1 MNIDGC
7 YLLNVIRMG
16 CICGKEA
23 LRINNRRFYLR
34 SRLGEGGFSY
44 VDLIEDVRSHKDY
57 ALKRITCHSN
67 EEERVALQEIELMKT
82 FHHPNVIPLEE
93 SSVIKVN
100 QYSKHLDI
108 ISEVLIVM
116 PFYSRGSLQDLIEK
130 MSKKSEKFSE
140 EKIWSLFL
148 GICQGVQVF
157 HKHDPPYAH
166 RDLKMANIMLSDDG
180 TAILMDLGSANKAR
194 VEISTPSQ
202 AHSLQDEAAERCSMF
217 YRAPELFNP
226 ELGSSIDERTDI
238 WSLGCIL
245 YALTYL
251 ASPFESDYNHGG
263 SIALAAQSG
272 RVKFPEEM
280 KGYSKSVQETILW
293 LMKVNPAERPF
304 IDEVIQRIET
314 ISYSASNRV

>member
-1 MNIDGC
+1 MESI
-7 YLLNVIRMG
+7 LSLIRMG

-23 LRINNRRFYLR
+23 IRINNRRFYLR

-44 VDLIEDVRSHKDY
+44 VDLIEDARTHKDY
-57 ALKRITCHSN
+57 ALKRITCHSK
-67 EEERVALQEIELMKT
+67 EEERVALQEIELMRT
-82 FHHPNVIPLEE
+82 FQHPNIVPLEE

-116 PFYSRGSLQDLIEK
+116 PFYCRGSLQDLIER
-130 MSKKSEKFSE
+130 MVKKSEKFPE
-140 EKIWSLFL
+140 DRLWSLFMDVCKGL
-148 GICQGVQVF
+148 QVF

-166 RDLKMANIMLSDDG
+166 RDLKMANIMMSDEG
-180 TAILMDLGSANKAR
+180 NAILMDLGSANKAR
-194 VEISTPSQ
+194 VDVNTPSD
-202 AHSLQDEAAERCSMF
+202 AHKLQDEAAERCSMF

-226 ELGSSIDERTDI
+226 ELGNSIDERTDI

-245 YALTYL
+245 YALAYL

-272 RVKFPEEM
+272 KVKFSEDNR
-280 KGYSKSVQETILW
+280 GYSKAVQDTILS

-304 IDEVIQRIET
+304 IDFVIQTVEKV
-314 ISYSASNRV
+314 SYSSTNRV

>member
-1 MNIDGC
+1 
-7 YLLNVIRMG
+7 MG

-23 LRINNRRFYLR
+23 LRINNRSFYLR

-44 VDLIEDVRSHKDY
+44 VDLIEDARTHKDY
-57 ALKRITCHSN
+57 ALKRITCHSK
-67 EEERVALQEIELMKT
+67 EEERLALQEVELMKT
-82 FHHPNVIPLEE
+82 FQHPNVIPLQE
-93 SSVIKVN
+93 STVIKVN

-108 ISEVLIVM
+108 VSEVLIVM
-116 PFYSRGSLQDLIEK
+116 PYYSRGSLQEIIER
-130 MSKKSEKFSE
+130 MSRKSEKFSE

-148 GICQGVQVF
+148 GICQGVSVF
-157 HKHDPPYAH
+157 HKNSPPYAH
-166 RDLKMANIMLSDDG
+166 RDIKMANILLSDNG

-194 VEISTPSQ
+194 VEINTPSQ
-202 AHSLQDEAAERCSMF
+202 SHILQDEAAERCSMF

-226 ELGSSIDERTDI
+226 DLGSSIDERTDI

-245 YALTYL
+245 YALAYL

-272 RVKFPEEM
+272 RVKFPEDA
-280 KGYSKSVQETILW
+280 KGYSKSLQDTVLL

-304 IDEVIQRIET
+304 IDDVIQHIEQV
-314 ISYSASNRV
+314 SYTSQNRV